1 MSEVLE
7 HDKKKRLKGFGAVL
21 EKQLKPLE
29 TNEKFMEKYKNFALK
44 ILLNPI
50 DQDNGALIEFN
61 DGKVNIKSISNQYEK
76 NLKKKVLKWDGMMAT
91 TTPLFLKIG
100 SGEINDKELKKL
112 VLARKIKV
120 KGTKELKIYSDI
132 TNLLK

>member
-7 HDKKKRLKGFGAVL
+7 QDKKRRLKGFGAVL

-29 TNEKFMEKYKNFALK
+29 TNERFIEKYKNITLK
-44 ILLNPI
+44 ILLNPT
-50 DQDNGALIEFN
+50 DQDNGALIEFK
-61 DGKVNIKSISNQYEK
+61 DGKVNIESIINQNEK

-100 SGEINDKELKKL
+100 SGDINYKEFKKL

-120 KGTKELKIYSDI
+120 KGTKELRIYSDI

>member
-7 HDKKKRLKGFGAVL
+7 QDKKRRLKGFGAVL

-29 TNEKFMEKYKNFALK
+29 TNERFIEKYKNITLK
-44 ILLNPI
+44 ILLNPT
-50 DQDNGALIEFN
+50 DQDNGALIEFK
-61 DGKVNIKSISNQYEK
+61 DGKVNIESIINQNEK

-100 SGEINDKELKKL
+100 SGDINDKEFKKL

-120 KGTKELKIYSDI
+120 KGTKELRIYSDI